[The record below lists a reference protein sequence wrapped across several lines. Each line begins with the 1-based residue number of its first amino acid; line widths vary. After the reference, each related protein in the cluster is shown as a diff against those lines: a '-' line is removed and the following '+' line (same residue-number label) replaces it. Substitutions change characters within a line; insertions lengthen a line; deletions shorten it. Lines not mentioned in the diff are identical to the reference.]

1 MTDPSPSDRTEAYRR
16 ASERVRA
23 RLGFAGHAAVWA
35 AVGILLLIVNL
46 IATPD
51 FIWFFWPVVFWLVA
65 LALHGWTVFGPG
77 MPVIERWR
85 QREAAR
91 ELERMRRRDDQ
102 SGDA

>member
-1 MTDPSPSDRTEAYRR
+1 MLDPSPTDRAEAYRR
-16 ASERVRA
+16 ATERVRA
-23 RLGFAGHAAVWA
+23 RLGFAGHAAVLV
-35 AVGILLLIVNL
+35 AVAVLLLIVNI

-77 MPVIERWR
+77 LPLIERWR

-91 ELERMRRRDDQ
+91 ELERMRGRDDR
-102 SGDA
+102 SGDE